1 MAIEITNGVEFKN
14 QELVTAIKLNNLV
27 DKADWGIVGQVAGD
41 IAYYDGSEW
50 VRLPKGTDG
59 QVLKLDSG
67 LPKWVTEA

>member
-1 MAIEITNGVEFKN
+1 MAIEITNGHTFAN
-14 QELVTAIKLNNLV
+14 QEMVTAIKLNNLV
-27 DKADWGIVGQVAGD
+27 DKADWGLEDQVAGD